1 MRILTITAF
10 LVFCL
15 DQISKW
21 FVVHYLDL
29 GNLGQIDTFAP
40 YLNLQMAWNAGIN
53 FGLFAQSADFG
64 RWILIAI
71 AMGISGAVL
80 VWVRKEQLTPIG
92 MVAAGLLLGGAMGNV
107 VDRVIYGAVA
117 DFLNMSCC
125 GIQNPYS
132 FNVADISIFA
142 GAMGLVLFSTP
153 RGRKTP

>member
-1 MRILTITAF
+1 MRVLSITTI

-29 GNLGQIDTFAP
+29 ANLGQIDSLAP
-40 YLNLQMAWNAGIN
+40 YLNLQMAWNTGVN

-64 RWILIAI
+64 RWILIAV
-71 AMGISGAVL
+71 ALGISAAVL
-80 VWVRKEQLTPIG
+80 IWVRKEQLTPIG
-92 MVAAGLLLGGAMGNV
+92 MVSAGLLLGGAMGNV

-125 GIQNPYS
+125 GIANPYS
-132 FNVADISIFA
+132 FNIADISIFA
-142 GAMGLVLFSTP
+142 GALGLVLFSAP
-153 RGRKTP
+153 RVKG